1 MNICK
6 YICSLFIKKED
17 SLNESEDSNL
27 SLSSETST
35 STIVTTSQIIDENE
49 KNIYS
54 NNIPTN
60 YEC

>member
-6 YICSLFIKKED
+6 YICSLFKKKED
-17 SLNESEDSNL
+17 LLNESEDINL
-27 SLSSETST
+27 SLSSET